1 MINFLPFE
9 RRNDLAWT
17 LVSSISSL
25 MMWAHAMTMFITM
38 RNRINKRIL
47 RITVCLGVLLV
58 AGIPG
63 GCSNAAW
70 KGGSTADD
78 PTPRYDGDNIWS
90 PKPTKLRV
98 YPSSRFDPSGELAVL
113 EARIE
118 LLDEMDD
125 SIKGVG
131 VLHFELYAGGSAN
144 RPGTDRKLYAW
155 DVSLL
160 TLVDQRRHYDA
171 ITRGYSFR
179 LKLDDVEAPQT
190 ATTLLVWFEPTVG
203 KRLEAS
209 AVLESGRTS
218 R

>member
-1 MINFLPFE
+1 MAMSIIMHNHVHE
-9 RRNDLAWT
+9 NDLR
-17 LVSSISSL
+17 
-25 MMWAHAMTMFITM
+25 MT
-38 RNRINKRIL
+38 RY
-47 RITVCLGVLLV
+47 LGMLLI
-58 AGIPG
+58 AGILG
-63 GCSNAAW
+63 GCSAAAW

-78 PTPRYDGDNIWS
+78 PAPRYLGDNIWS
-90 PKPTKLRV
+90 PRPTKLRV
-98 YPSSRFDPSGELAVL
+98 YPSSRFDPRGEMAVL

-160 TLVDQRRHYDA
+160 TLVDQRRHYDS

-179 LKLDDVEAPQT
+179 LKMDDVEAPQT
-190 ATTLLVWFEPTVG
+190 ATTLLVWFEPTAG